1 MTKIPH
7 IIEQLHIQKNKIYNG
22 KITTY
27 KEESST
33 YKEMSTTYDDKHTIF
48 NGHTTEYTEKYFAY
62 DGNNPRV
69 VYIQH
74 ITKEHMTRQ
83 FWSYINNDIISLHL
97 IKINYDNKFTEHK
110 KVHDIHRL
118 GTGTKLRRH

>member
-48 NGHTTEYTEKYFAY
+48 NGNTTEYTEKYFALHY
-62 DGNNPRV
+62 D
-69 VYIQH
+69 H
-74 ITKEHMTRQ
+74 INGFNAASILCRSPACVCRGL
-83 FWSYINNDIISLHL
+83 FYVL
-97 IKINYDNKFTEHK
+97 
-110 KVHDIHRL
+110 
-118 GTGTKLRRH
+118 